1 MFLCTRQN
9 SLPYDFRLSEPWSLY
24 KRVRQS
30 MRIARTCACTLRRP
44 FVSDGWNLFDVLVVA
59 LSLVAL
65 GPVAM
70 PINVLR

>member
-1 MFLCTRQN
+1 
-9 SLPYDFRLSEPWSLY
+9 
-24 KRVRQS
+24 